1 MIDEQILNMLD
12 QPFDLLILYY
22 AQILLK
28 KIISSSKYVNEEN
41 ESPED

>member
-1 MIDEQILNMLD
+1 MLNMLD

-28 KIISSSKYVNEEN
+28 KIINYSKYVNEEN
-41 ESPED
+41 ESPES

>member
-1 MIDEQILNMLD
+1 MLD

-28 KIISSSKYVNEEN
+28 KIINYSKYVKEEN
-41 ESPED
+41 ESPES